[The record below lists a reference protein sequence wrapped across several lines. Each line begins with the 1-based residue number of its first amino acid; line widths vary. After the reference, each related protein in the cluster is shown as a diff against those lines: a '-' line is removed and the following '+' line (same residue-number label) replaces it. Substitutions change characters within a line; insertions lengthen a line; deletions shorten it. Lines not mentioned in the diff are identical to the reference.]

1 MTKEG
6 LFFIVVVV
14 VVVFLNDPEAPWLK
28 LMDKQRSTATLMT
41 YQVMQSFIR
50 QIIYMIT
57 NLK

>member
-6 LFFIVVVV
+6 LFLLLLLLFF
-14 VVVFLNDPEAPWLK
+14 FLNDPEAPWLK